1 MHPVSPLHSAP
12 PSPRPHP
19 ARRFAARRHTMARAA
34 AALVT
39 ASWMFVIAACGVNI
53 FSDKDDVA
61 LGQQLDAEIRSNPK
75 EYPILKNRPDVK
87 AYVKGVTTRILN
99 SPEVKKRGIY
109 AYEVEIIHDDK
120 TVNAFCT
127 PGGYIYVY
135 TGLLKF
141 LDNEASLAGVMGH
154 EIAHAELRHATK
166 RMTAAYGVQIMLAM
180 ALGQNPSM
188 IEQIAAN
195 LFTNLGFLKNSRDD
209 EMESDNYSM
218 MYLRGTE
225 YYPGAIRY
233 FFEKIGTQGGG
244 SSSSFEKLFLTHPPS
259 DERLNNVSNKMREWS
274 IPAPTEAQLQASR
287 YMEMRRKLP

>member
-1 MHPVSPLHSAP
+1 MHSVPAPVPQP
-12 PSPRPHP
+12 PMTRRRVRRLAV
-19 ARRFAARRHTMARAA
+19 ARTAAT
-34 AALVT
+34 LVT

-53 FSDKDDVA
+53 FSDKDDVN
-61 LGQQLDAEIRSNPK
+61 LGQQLDAEIRANPK

-87 AYVKGVTTRILN
+87 AYVKGITASILN

-141 LDNEASLAGVMGH
+141 LDNEAALAGVMGH

-166 RMTAAYGVQIMLAM
+166 RMSAAYGVQIMLAV

-188 IEQIAAN
+188 VEQIAAN

-218 MYLRGTE
+218 MYLRGTD

-233 FFEKIGTQGGG
+233 FFEKIGSQGKGG
-244 SSSSFEKLFLTHPPS
+244 TGSFEKLFLTHPPS

-274 IPAPTEAQLQASR
+274 IPDPTDAQLFAAR
-287 YMEMRRKLP
+287 YNEMKRKLP